1 MQNKKNGFTVL
12 EMMIVMLVIALL
24 LLITLPNIQQ
34 KETIIRDK
42 GCQALLDIVDSQI
55 ILYEINN
62 LTTPTSVQELINEGY
77 LKEGQDR
84 CPNGLLEFNVLC
96 REKITMDYPHS

>member
-62 LTTPTSVQELINEGY
+62 LTTPISVQELINEGY

-84 CPNGLLEFNVLC
+84 CPNGETVV
-96 REKITMDYPHS
+96 IVDGQASTQ